1 MRREPAKSFQDLIVW
16 TGGINAFSG
25 GQHSGETPK
34 LRLGKA
40 RKPRHPSRSE
50 LRPQNVHQEKRR
62 YEAAFIAKLNDSEAA
77 LKDTASHK
85 AAETQTWLDFAVEC
99 NYLDTETGQQLS
111 EKYDQILG
119 ILVKV
124 INNPQPWLLKR

>member
-1 MRREPAKSFQDLIVW
+1 MSTKRKEDM
-16 TGGINAFSG
+16 
-25 GQHSGETPK
+25 K
-34 LRLGKA
+34 LLSSRL
-40 RKPRHPSRSE
+40 
-50 LRPQNVHQEKRR
+50 
-62 YEAAFIAKLNDSEAA
+62 LNDSEAA